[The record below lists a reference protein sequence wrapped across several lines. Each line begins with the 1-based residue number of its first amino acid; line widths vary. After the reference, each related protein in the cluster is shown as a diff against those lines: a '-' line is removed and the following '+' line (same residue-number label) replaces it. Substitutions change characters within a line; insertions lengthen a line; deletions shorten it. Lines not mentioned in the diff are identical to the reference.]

1 MALPDLCFPLSI
13 SWCFQFDRFI
23 ANNSDTN
30 IWGQSKELVLLDLN
44 IWNGSLCYCFVII
57 LSKSL
62 VLALVSVVIL
72 VISFSKWPWLMWG
85 QRGVLSGVSL
95 RLILVCQAVLCCS
108 LCAQDWQCPGAA
120 RLDWAH
126 LQGLCLQSLHPLCVP
141 AVLTEEVLNFSPIP
155 LESLA
160 RSSVTSIRIQTA
172 RFLSQA
178 FRFNWKINTR
188 MWEICLLDTV

>member
-72 VISFSKWPWLMWG
+72 VISFSKWPLVDVRSKRSFV
-85 QRGVLSGVSL
+85 RGVPEADPGLSG
-95 RLILVCQAVLCCS
+95 CS
-108 LCAQDWQCPGAA
+108 LLQFVCTGLAVSWGSQAGLGSPSGSVSPESASPLCSSCAHRGGAEF
-120 RLDWAH
+120 
-126 LQGLCLQSLHPLCVP
+126 QPHPLG
-141 AVLTEEVLNFSPIP
+141 VLGQVLSDIHQNSNCTFS
-155 LESLA
+155 ESGFQ
-160 RSSVTSIRIQTA
+160 V
-172 RFLSQA
+172 
-178 FRFNWKINTR
+178 
-188 MWEICLLDTV
+188 